1 MIELKSTRR
10 AFLGG
15 FAALAAWPE
24 NLWGA
29 GAPQMPSL
37 RRSVWERSDG
47 NATDSVM
54 VRRLYLDLAGRIP
67 RADGAKE
74 FVNLTFIRLAGTDY
88 DRNVVVFEVSIYPL
102 PDTNKYYYHGTEV
115 LIMNSTANGYEV
127 WTPIDGNVHFA
138 FKENRKATIPLSKEA
153 TYIPNGLS
161 GRYSLTKDLYQN
173 GKETSTITCM
183 FGDYYDY
190 LNSTNK
196 EIAID
201 NSTGKMMFEVGDK
214 VVPMI
219 SNISGEDTPMSSNAD
234 GTPKIFEV
242 LGIECQYEGQPLQ
255 ILSLQESDGDSGLQ
269 RLLSPK
275 LSIDGDLLTLTPTDE
290 NATEYAI
297 FIDGKEVTVL
307 KPNR

>member
-1 MIELKSTRR
+1 
-10 AFLGG
+10 
-15 FAALAAWPE
+15 
-24 NLWGA
+24 
-29 GAPQMPSL
+29 
-37 RRSVWERSDG
+37 
-47 NATDSVM
+47 
-54 VRRLYLDLAGRIP
+54 
-67 RADGAKE
+67 
-74 FVNLTFIRLAGTDY
+74 
-88 DRNVVVFEVSIYPL
+88 
-102 PDTNKYYYHGTEV
+102 
-115 LIMNSTANGYEV
+115 MNSTANGYEV

-214 VVPMI
+214 VIPMI